1 MLSDIKIK
9 SLKPH
14 EKLYAVAD
22 EKGLSLEVSPK
33 GGKWWRFKYRF
44 EGKQKRLSHGIYPD
58 VGLKEA
64 RN

>member
-9 SLKPH
+9 SLKPQ

-33 GGKWWRFKYRF
+33 SGK
-44 EGKQKRLSHGIYPD
+44 
-58 VGLKEA
+58 
-64 RN
+64 